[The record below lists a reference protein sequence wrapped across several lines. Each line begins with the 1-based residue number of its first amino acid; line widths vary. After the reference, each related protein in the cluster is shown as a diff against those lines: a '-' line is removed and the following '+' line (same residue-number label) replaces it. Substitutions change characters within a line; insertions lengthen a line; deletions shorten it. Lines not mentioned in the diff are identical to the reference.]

1 MCCRTAADRDT
12 GGLTD
17 TARPASQSRSAA
29 DRNAVAVQAGV
40 LTADAGTQQQSPAP
54 DARQPTTAVFDTSM
68 QAEADLVSPDTQTT
82 EDRLQLPSQ
91 QRRSADA
98 ASQAAAAVLAAAATQ
113 ADGARTETQQQTE
126 QPHSSCSLPESL
138 VEATLVELE
147 GRAAR

>member
-1 MCCRTAADRDT
+1 ML
-12 GGLTD
+12 GH
-17 TARPASQSRSAA
+17 SSK
-29 DRNAVAVQAGV
+29 VQH
-40 LTADAGTQQQSPAP
+40 LMPDSPPQQSSIPACKLKLILS
-54 DARQPTTAVFDTSM
+54 ALRLRLQRT
-68 QAEADLVSPDTQTT
+68 
-82 EDRLQLPSQ
+82 RLQLPSQ

-98 ASQAAAAVLAAAATQ
+98 ASQAPAAVLAAAATQ